1 MDKNSDKKNLEQQK
15 KRDKRYDKCKYCYWM
30 WSDSFCI
37 KRNLASQIKNVL
49 EDYLNKM
56 EDDNYDD

>member
-1 MDKNSDKKNLEQQK
+1 MDKKSDKKNLEQQK

-37 KRNLASQIKNVL
+37 KKKFGFLDKKCFRRLFK
-49 EDYLNKM
+49 
-56 EDDNYDD
+56 